1 MKSKIIAFGL
11 CALALTACDTMQNQ
25 QAAKPEVSINAN
37 TTDDQKF
44 SYMLGTQFAGPS
56 FANIAMQ
63 LGEYFEVDYMVQGI
77 YDIAKSQK
85 DSTFKLP
92 LTNEEMASIDSHFA
106 DVAAKRVKMA
116 SPDSATEMSFEGD
129 ITKLRAYVDSAMKT
143 LPIAPAAPIK
153 NVQVKIDEKSSEMQ
167 KYSYIM
173 GGQLYSMFHGV
184 EKQFGQFF
192 DIDYFVHGTK
202 EACRHVLDTTFVMQ
216 LSQDSIKAVNDRY
229 VVKVQEIMQKRRA
242 ELMAQ
247 LAENAKKY
255 GADSAAKADSSAKA
269 DSPAAPAAEPAK
281 ADAPK
286 AAEPAKAPAA
296 EPAKAESAAPAK
308 AESAAPAAPATK

>member
-1 MKSKIIAFGL
+1 MLNFSQKVTMKSKIFAFGL
-11 CALALTACDTMQNQ
+11 CVLALTACDTLQNQ
-25 QAAKPEVSINAN
+25 QAAKPEVSISAN

-77 YDIAKSQK
+77 YDLAKSQN
-85 DSTFKLP
+85 DTTFKLP
-92 LTNEEMASIDSHFA
+92 LTSDEMSSIDSHFA
-106 DVAAKRVKMA
+106 DVAAQRTKMA

-129 ITKLRAYVDSAMKT
+129 IRKLRAYVDSAIRT
-143 LPIAPAAPIK
+143 LPIAPAKPIK
-153 NVQVKIDEKSSEMQ
+153 NVLVNINEKSTDIQ

-184 EKQFGQFF
+184 EKQFGQLF
-192 DIDYFVHGTK
+192 DVDYFVHGTK

-216 LSQDSIKAVNDRY
+216 LSQDSIKAVNERY
-229 VVKVQEIMQKRRA
+229 VAKVQEIMQKRRA

-255 GADSAAKADSSAKA
+255 AADSAAKANDSIAKA
-269 DSPAAPAAEPAK
+269 NAPAAP
-281 ADAPK
+281 

-296 EPAKAESAAPAK
+296 EPSKAAEPAK
-308 AESAAPAAPATK
+308 AEGAAPAAPATK